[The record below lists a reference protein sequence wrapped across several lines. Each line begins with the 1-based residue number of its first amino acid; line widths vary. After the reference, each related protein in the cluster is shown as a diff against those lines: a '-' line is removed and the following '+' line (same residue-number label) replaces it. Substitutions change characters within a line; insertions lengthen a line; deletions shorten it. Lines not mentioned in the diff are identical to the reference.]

1 MVETIHNVQKN
12 ISTKIIYRNY
22 QTQWLSLHVIN
33 IMLFFSLSYLFL
45 LLTSISLFSPNRTN
59 TERILQQAS
68 TRGLCTDVERM

>member
-1 MVETIHNVQKN
+1 MAESSCNK
-12 ISTKIIYRNY
+12 YY
-22 QTQWLSLHVIN
+22 A
-33 IMLFFSLSYLFL
+33 FFLSLSYLFL